1 MSNSPPSLF
10 PDYQVLTP
18 GGFSALL
25 DAAADGIVIISHKGQ
40 ILNFNQAAERL
51 FGYQAEEVLNQNV
64 KLLMPDPYK
73 EEHDGYLSH
82 YMESGEPRVIG
93 IGRRVEAR
101 RKDGT
106 VFPIEL
112 SVGEYLEGQFRFFV
126 GIIRDLT
133 YREGVETALRQS
145 EERLREREQAL
156 DVTLRNAP
164 IGIMTLDLG
173 GNVLSTNDAA
183 CALTGYTEEE
193 LLHTSCSKLLD
204 PDGIALTEKHRQEML
219 VGEGDGFAQNCHFMR
234 KGGESVYAVLHCA
247 LVPGPDH
254 IPDRFV
260 VQLVDQTEKIKAER
274 DAGDARERLAH
285 VDRISTMGEMAT
297 GIAHELNQPLTA
309 ISSYVQ
315 ACIRRLE
322 SNNLETD
329 KLRDLLTKITDQSI
343 RASTIIER
351 VRSLTQ
357 SHERFR
363 ERIDARQ
370 LVADTM
376 ILARADTNSRGILL
390 EVADSGRPCEI
401 IADGVQIQQVILNLI
416 RNAIDATEASDAE
429 SPRIIIKT
437 AVSPAGDYVEI
448 SVRDFGVGVPV
459 AVRDRLFEPFLTTKK
474 SGTGMGLSIS
484 RSIVDAHGGDIWSEN
499 FEHGTKLSFILP
511 IAVGAR

>member
-1 MSNSPPSLF
+1 M
-10 PDYQVLTP
+10 
-18 GGFSALL
+18 
-25 DAAADGIVIISHKGQ
+25 
-40 ILNFNQAAERL
+40 
-51 FGYQAEEVLNQNV
+51 
-64 KLLMPDPYK
+64 
-73 EEHDGYLSH
+73 
-82 YMESGEPRVIG
+82 
-93 IGRRVEAR
+93 
-101 RKDGT
+101 
-106 VFPIEL
+106 
-112 SVGEYLEGQFRFFV
+112 
-126 GIIRDLT
+126 
-133 YREGVETALRQS
+133 
-145 EERLREREQAL
+145 
-156 DVTLRNAP
+156 
-164 IGIMTLDLG
+164 
-173 GNVLSTNDAA
+173 
-183 CALTGYTEEE
+183 
-193 LLHTSCSKLLD
+193 
-204 PDGIALTEKHRQEML
+204 
-219 VGEGDGFAQNCHFMR
+219 
-234 KGGESVYAVLHCA
+234 
-247 LVPGPDH
+247 
-254 IPDRFV
+254 
-260 VQLVDQTEKIKAER
+260 
-274 DAGDARERLAH
+274 
-285 VDRISTMGEMAT
+285 
-297 GIAHELNQPLTA
+297 
-309 ISSYVQ
+309 Q